1 MLFRTLQE
9 GGFCLTNFFSF
20 SDIATAQVL
29 NIPTSALAII
39 LILVL
44 GYSSNTAKIPLPLY
58 PIGCTVVIIAM
69 YSILVVYSNDMAVY
83 LGMMIGVACGTAWFP

>member
-1 MLFRTLQE
+1 MIE
-9 GGFCLTNFFSF
+9 C

-29 NIPTSALAII
+29 NIPTSLLAII

-44 GYSSNTAKIPLPLY
+44 GYSSNSAKIPLPLY
-58 PIGCTVVIIAM
+58 PIGCTVVIVAM
-69 YSILVVYSNDMAVY
+69 YSILVVYPNDIGVY